1 MSVTTDNRVCM
12 GGNSASQDGYVL
24 QIAEL
29 LGDDDRSRFDER
41 HDVAICDDQLGGLPA
56 SAFQT
61 CRKLGPAKHN
71 RKFVEKFIRPKK
83 RERPLERLVEKGRWR
98 AMPQKT

>member
-1 MSVTTDNRVCM
+1 MSVTTDNRVRM

-29 LGDDDRSRFDER
+29 LGDGDRDRFDER

-61 CRKLGPAKHN
+61 CRELGPVEHN
-71 RKFVEKFIRPKK
+71 RRFVEKFIRPEK
-83 RERPLERLVEKGRWR
+83 RKRSIKRMVEQGRWR
-98 AMPQKT
+98 AMPPKT

>member
-1 MSVTTDNRVCM
+1 MSITTDNRVCM
-12 GGNSASQDGYVL
+12 GGNSASQDRYVL

-29 LGDDDRSRFDER
+29 LGDGDHSRFDER
-41 HDVAICDDQLGGLPA
+41 HDVAICDDHLGGLPA

-61 CRKLGPAKHN
+61 CRELWPAKHN
-71 RKFVEKFIRPKK
+71 RQFVEKFLSTEK
-83 RERPLERLVEKGRWR
+83 RERPIECLVEKGRWR